1 MSINE
6 VSKTAESGL
15 SATPEKLL
23 SNDIFDVMVQSY
35 KKEKQNT
42 PDATPNAVD
51 STVTPETVEGVKAD
65 VVDFGDPGSKKIDE
79 HTRLSWAVDAADTAL
94 RDNPLI
100 NKHVAKLEMQ
110 ATQLLK
116 QSWQQED
123 HIRDTVRNTFSKADM
138 YDLSSLGPNPL
149 DQRGKKVPFEFNNAQ
164 RAWIKEHHPDVDKLL
179 EKHARTSLE
188 SSRVNENIRKLNEIK
203 EGPVNARIDL
213 ARHQN
218 RLGLNN
224 EAISTLTEAINRN
237 SSLATRQYKADD
249 FRAAAIEIGA
259 AFNPTFRNT
268 VEHSGGNIL
277 DFVQRPMPPKPQG
290 WKVIPKA
297 ELDFN
302 PDIIKKA
309 K

>member
-15 SATPEKLL
+15 SANPEKSL

-35 KKEKQNT
+35 KEKQIT
-42 PDATPNAVD
+42 PDAPDAAVNA
-51 STVTPETVEGVKAD
+51 TVKPETVEGEKCD
-65 VVDFGDPGSKKIDE
+65 VVDFGDLGSKKIDE
-79 HTRLSWAVDAADTAL
+79 HTRLSWAVDAADKAL
-94 RDNPLI
+94 SDNPLI
-100 NKHVAKLEMQ
+100 NRHIAKLEVQ

-123 HIRDTVRNTFSKADM
+123 NIRETARNTFSKADM
-138 YDLSSLGPNPL
+138 RELSSLGPNPL
-149 DQRGKKVPFEFNNAQ
+149 DQWGKKVPFEFNSAQ
-164 RAWIKEHHPDVDKLL
+164 RAWIKEHHPDVYKLL
-179 EKHARTSLE
+179 EKHDRTSLE

-218 RLGLNN
+218 QIGLNN

-237 SSLATRQYKADD
+237 PSLATRQYKADD

-259 AFNPTFRNT
+259 AFDPTFRNA
-268 VEHSGGNIL
+268 VEHSGGDIL
-277 DFVQRPMPPKPQG
+277 DFVQRPMPPKPLG
-290 WKVIPKA
+290 WKVNPKA

-302 PDIIKKA
+302 PDIIKKV